1 MRIEVEVFK
10 EVDGVDM
17 VIRFFEVELLC
28 GKRHRGLHGSHNRP
42 LFIGLL
48 VANIAASVCFAKCRA
63 KNFIYNGLSQRH
75 PACASLLSMCS
86 CTAAEQYSRHSFS
99 FENERLPCFV
109 S

>member
-17 VIRFFEVELLC
+17 VVCFFEVELLC
-28 GKRHRGLHGSHNRP
+28 GKRHRGLHGSHNCP
-42 LFIGLL
+42 LFIGLP
-48 VANIAASVCFAKCRA
+48 VANIAASVCFAKRRA

-75 PACASLLSMCS
+75 PARVSPSQCCS
-86 CTAAEQYSRHSFS
+86 CPAAEQYSRHSFS
-99 FENERLPCFV
+99 LENERLPCFV